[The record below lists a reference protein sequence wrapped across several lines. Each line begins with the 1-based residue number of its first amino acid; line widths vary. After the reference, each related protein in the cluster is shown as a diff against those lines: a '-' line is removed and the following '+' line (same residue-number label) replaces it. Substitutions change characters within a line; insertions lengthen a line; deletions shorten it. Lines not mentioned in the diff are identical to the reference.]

1 MAAIDYIK
9 PEYYTNRELSWLDF
23 NMRILGEARD
33 KKNPLF
39 ERIKFL
45 SITASNL
52 SLLKGYGSCEIYQT
66 GYCRAKAGGT
76 AGLDPGEGAL
86 SGSASIFH
94 IQQIAGPGPETERIG
109 ACDGPRRFD
118 SVSEGVSGSIL

>member
-52 SLLKGYGSCEIYQT
+52 IYQT

-76 AGLDPGEGAL
+76 ADLDPGEGAL

-94 IQQIAGPGPETERIG
+94 IQQITGSGSETERIG